1 MIPRSIGKYD
11 VMDALGVGGMGTVYR
26 AFDTTLERTV
36 AIKILQ
42 LDRGHDITPQEL
54 SARFRNEARAV
65 ARLNHPAIVTI
76 FDYDDQDPVGA
87 YIAMEYINGCALDEY
102 VKLRPELHLEDAI
115 SAMQQ
120 VLAGLAYAH
129 RQGVIHRDIKP
140 SNLLVTREGLV
151 KITDFGIAKIGP
163 RSQTQSGLIVGTPQY
178 MAPEQY
184 MGGVVDHRCDIH
196 AAGAVLYELLTGSPP
211 FQGSAAEVM
220 YKVCHEVPRPVSQVN
235 PLLPQAFDPVVAKA
249 LDKIAANRYASA
261 GEFQEALR
269 ASWDLIS
276 PRPPSSTLSDRARLV
291 ATVISRQPVVAKAAP
306 GSGLPAAAGSTPVS
320 GSPPGG
326 ASSPIAGSPRLATSG
341 SRLPAASGSSL
352 LADSNSQRSPLPAS
366 PPAAIATPPSSGSR
380 RERKVGES
388 GSLAA
393 WSREQ
398 LADIERQL
406 MAIMGPVARVLVQD
420 AAATTASR
428 QELYRLLATYL
439 KTPEER
445 RRFLQAGDLGAT
457 NPGEPPLR
465 TTNAIL
471 FGNIV
476 GRPLTPEATQRA
488 TLLLARYVGPIA
500 GLLTRKA
507 AQTASDEAQL
517 YSLLAEKVTDVR
529 ERERFLMEAGRQR

>member
-1 MIPRSIGKYD
+1 MIPRTIGKYD
-11 VMDALGVGGMGTVYR
+11 IIDALGIGGMGTVYR

-36 AIKILQ
+36 AVKVLQ

-87 YIAMEYINGCALDEY
+87 YIVMEYINGCALDEY
-102 VKLRPELHLEDAI
+102 VKQRPELHLEDAV

-140 SNLLVTREGLV
+140 SNLLVTREGVV

-211 FQGSAAEVM
+211 FKGGAAEVM
-220 YKVCHEVPRPVSQVN
+220 YKVCHEVPKPVSSVN
-235 PLLPQAFDPVVAKA
+235 AALPRVFDPVLARA
-249 LDKIAANRYASA
+249 LDKAAANRYASA

-269 ASWDLIS
+269 ASWEALS
-276 PRPPSSTLSDRARLV
+276 SQPPSPTMSDKARII
-291 ATVISRQPVVAKAAP
+291 ATAISRRPVAPKVASA
-306 GSGLPAAAGSTPVS
+306 S
-320 GSPPGG
+320 GSPH
-326 ASSPIAGSPRLATSG
+326 AVQA
-341 SRLPAASGSSL
+341 PA
-352 LADSNSQRSPLPAS
+352 
-366 PPAAIATPPSSGSR
+366 SSGSR
-380 RERKVGES
+380 RGRNVADS

-398 LADIERQL
+398 LAEIERQL

-428 QELYRLLATYL
+428 QELYQLLASRLDTA
-439 KTPEER
+439 EER
-445 RRFLQAGDLGAT
+445 RRFLQAGGEYTLTD
-457 NPGEPPLR
+457 PGEPPPR
-465 TTNAIL
+465 ATNAIV
-471 FGNIV
+471 FSNIV

-488 TLLLARYVGPIA
+488 TLLLARYLGPIA

-507 AQTASDEAQL
+507 AQTAIDEAQL
-517 YSLLAEKVTDVR
+517 YSMLADKVTDAA
-529 ERERFLMEAGRQR
+529 ERKRFITEAGRKR